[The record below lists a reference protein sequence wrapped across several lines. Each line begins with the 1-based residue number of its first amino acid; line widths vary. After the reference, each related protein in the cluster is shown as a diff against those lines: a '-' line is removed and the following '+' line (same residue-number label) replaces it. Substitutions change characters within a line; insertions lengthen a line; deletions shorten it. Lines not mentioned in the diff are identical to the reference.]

1 MKKQIL
7 LLFAA
12 LMLSL
17 GASAQMM
24 LSFEIKD
31 ESSKTVKLPLSG
43 NVSVTIA
50 WGDGTESTHTK
61 AESAQHYFNNVGK
74 YLVMIF
80 GSLDQFGGR
89 TDCELKA
96 LTAVASFGEL
106 GINSLAGAFY
116 NAENL
121 TQAPNTL
128 PATVT
133 NLSGMFTGCKSF
145 VTTQVSFATLTA
157 PAAAHS

>member
-1 MKKQIL
+1 MKKQL
-7 LLFAA
+7 LLILTA

-61 AESAQHYFNNVGK
+61 AESAQHYFNNIG
-74 YLVMIF
+74 
-80 GSLDQFGGR
+80 
-89 TDCELKA
+89 
-96 LTAVASFGEL
+96 
-106 GINSLAGAFY
+106 
-116 NAENL
+116 
-121 TQAPNTL
+121 
-128 PATVT
+128 
-133 NLSGMFTGCKSF
+133 
-145 VTTQVSFATLTA
+145 
-157 PAAAHS
+157 